1 MKMLLKINPLFNDV
15 ETFYEA
21 ANHRD
26 ISRAFSQHDF
36 ELGCLHEVAD
46 RRWQCADVVQQRWD
60 ARRAQ
65 REAKALLAEC
75 VEPAAGK
82 TGGRL

>member
-1 MKMLLKINPLFNDV
+1 MDALWDARMREFYRLRWLAVVRAPRR
-15 ETFYEA
+15 ETTQA
-21 ANHRD
+21 
-26 ISRAFSQHDF
+26 
-36 ELGCLHEVAD
+36 
-46 RRWQCADVVQQRWD
+46 RWD